1 MLTQNLCRKGYFIMF
16 ESGFISLEND
26 KAKCKLA
33 LWGADL
39 FSYCPKG
46 EEHDVFWLGDLN
58 KFDHSQAIRG
68 GVPVCW
74 LRFAAEKL
82 NDSLPRHGFARISDW
97 QVQNVVSNSQKSEIE
112 LYLQPDEKYNLS
124 VSAKLLIKISDK
136 LEYCLE
142 TTNNGADDFSFSEA
156 LHCYF
161 NISSLENITIKGLRG
176 HQYKSSLD
184 GKVYE
189 LADDLQIGGEF
200 DAAFLNHSGNIEI
213 VDKGYKR
220 KICIEKS
227 GSKST
232 VVWNPA
238 KDLAEMSAGQYKQFV
253 CVEPANQ
260 GDYFVRLKPH
270 ETHRI
275 SMVIQVEKL

>member
-1 MLTQNLCRKGYFIMF
+1 MWRCGKTRQHLLREMWSRTEKELNTKLGQKRPQQCGLFCCNLGLIRYADIVIITGNLCNGKI
-16 ESGFISLEND
+16 
-26 KAKCKLA
+26 
-33 LWGADL
+33 
-39 FSYCPKG
+39 
-46 EEHDVFWLGDLN
+46 LN
-58 KFDHSQAIRG
+58 A
-68 GVPVCW
+68 
-74 LRFAAEKL
+74 
-82 NDSLPRHGFARISDW
+82 
-97 QVQNVVSNSQKSEIE
+97 
-112 LYLQPDEKYNLS
+112 Y
-124 VSAKLLIKISDK
+124 
-136 LEYCLE
+136 
-142 TTNNGADDFSFSEA
+142 NGAEDFSFSEA

-161 NISSLENITIKGLRG
+161 NVSSLENITIKGLRG

-270 ETHRI
+270 ETHSI

>member
-1 MLTQNLCRKGYFIMF
+1 MSD
-16 ESGFISLEND
+16 SGFISLEND

-39 FSYCPKG
+39 LSYCPKG
-46 EEHDVFWLGDLN
+46 EEHDVFWLGNLN
-58 KFDHSQAIRG
+58 KFDHIQAIRG

-82 NDSLPRHGFARISDW
+82 NDNLPRHGFARISDW
-97 QVQNVVSNSQKSEIE
+97 QVQNVVSNSQKSELE
-112 LYLQPDEKYNLS
+112 LSLQPDEKYNLP
-124 VSAKLLIKISDK
+124 VSAKLVIKITDK

-142 TTNNGADDFSFSEA
+142 TTNHGETDFVFSEA

-161 NISSLENITIKGLRG
+161 NVSSLENTAIKGLNG
-176 HQYKSSLD
+176 CKYKSSLD

-189 LADDLQIGGEF
+189 QAEDLRINGEF
-200 DAAFLNHSGNIEI
+200 DAAFLNHTGNIEI
-213 VDKGYKR
+213 ADSGYKR
-220 KICIEKS
+220 KICIEKQ

-238 KDLAEMSAGQYKQFV
+238 KDLAEMSAGQYKHFI

-275 SMVIQVEKL
+275 AMTIHVEKL

>member
-1 MLTQNLCRKGYFIMF
+1 MSD
-16 ESGFISLEND
+16 SGFISLEND

-39 FSYCPKG
+39 LSYQPKG
-46 EEHDVFWLGDLN
+46 EENDVFWLGNLN
-58 KFDHSQAIRG
+58 KFDHIQAIRG

-82 NDSLPRHGFARISDW
+82 NDDLPRHGFARISDW
-97 QVQNVVSNSQKSEIE
+97 QVQNIVSTVQKSEIE
-112 LYLQPDEKYNLS
+112 LFLQPDAKYNLP
-124 VSAKLLIKISDK
+124 VTAKLFIKVSDK
-136 LEYCLE
+136 LEYVLE
-142 TTNNGADDFSFSEA
+142 TTNNGAEEFVFSEA

-161 NISSLENITIKGLRG
+161 KVSLLENVTIKGLKG
-176 HQYKSSLD
+176 HKYKSSLD
-184 GKVYE
+184 GKIYE
-189 LADDLQIGGEF
+189 LAKDLHIDGEF
-200 DAAFLNHSGNIEI
+200 DAAFQNHSGNIEI
-213 VDKGYKR
+213 VDSGYKR
-220 KICIEKS
+220 KICLEKQ

-260 GDYFVRLKPH
+260 GDCFVRLKPH
-270 ETHRI
+270 EKHRI
-275 SMVIQVEKL
+275 AMTVHIEHL

>member
-1 MLTQNLCRKGYFIMF
+1 MMF
-16 ESGFISLEND
+16 GSRFISLEND

-39 FSYCPKG
+39 LSYCPKG

-58 KFDHSQAIRG
+58 KFDNMQAIRG

-74 LRFAAEKL
+74 LRFEAEKL
-82 NDSLPRHGFARISDW
+82 NDNLPRHGFARISEW
-97 QVQNVVSNSQKSEIE
+97 QVQNVVSNNQKSEME
-112 LYLQPDEKYNLS
+112 LYLNPDEKYNLP
-124 VSAKLLIKISDK
+124 VSAKLFIKISDR

-142 TTNNGADDFSFSEA
+142 TTNNGVEDFAFSEA

-161 NISSLENITIKGLRG
+161 NVSSLENIAIKGLSG
-176 HQYKSSLD
+176 YQYKSSLD
-184 GKVYE
+184 GKIYE
-189 LADDLQIGGEF
+189 LAEDLQISGEF
-200 DAAFLNHSGNIEI
+200 DAAFLNHSDNIEI
-213 VDKGYKR
+213 VDKAYKR
-220 KICIEKS
+220 KICIEKR

-275 SMVIQVEKL
+275 AMTIHVEKL

>member
-1 MLTQNLCRKGYFIMF
+1 MF

-82 NDSLPRHGFARISDW
+82 NDNLPRHGFARISDW

-142 TTNNGADDFSFSEA
+142 TTNNGAEDFSFSEA

-161 NISSLENITIKGLRG
+161 NISSLENITIKGLSG

-184 GKVYE
+184 GKIYE
-189 LADDLQIGGEF
+189 LTDDLQIGGEF

-260 GDYFVRLKPH
+260 GDCFVRLKSH

>member
-1 MLTQNLCRKGYFIMF
+1 M
-16 ESGFISLEND
+16 S
-26 KAKCKLA
+26 
-33 LWGADL
+33 
-39 FSYCPKG
+39 
-46 EEHDVFWLGDLN
+46 
-58 KFDHSQAIRG
+58 
-68 GVPVCW
+68 
-74 LRFAAEKL
+74 
-82 NDSLPRHGFARISDW
+82 
-97 QVQNVVSNSQKSEIE
+97 
-112 LYLQPDEKYNLS
+112 
-124 VSAKLLIKISDK
+124 
-136 LEYCLE
+136 
-142 TTNNGADDFSFSEA
+142 
-156 LHCYF
+156 
-161 NISSLENITIKGLRG
+161 G

>member
-1 MLTQNLCRKGYFIMF
+1 MSG
-16 ESGFISLEND
+16 SGFISLENE

-82 NDSLPRHGFARISDW
+82 NDNLPRHGFARISDW

-112 LYLQPDEKYNLS
+112 LCLQPDEKYNLS
-124 VSAKLLIKISDK
+124 VSAKLFIKISDK

-142 TTNNGADDFSFSEA
+142 TTNNGAEEFSFSEA

-161 NISSLENITIKGLRG
+161 NISSLENITIKGLNG
-176 HQYKSSLD
+176 HQYRSSLD
-184 GKVYE
+184 GKIYE
-189 LADDLQIGGEF
+189 LAEDLQIDGEF